1 MLLLPTAKIKL
12 FRHNVGVELQELQ
25 QTLTEENTA
34 LAAKAEQHNRQV
46 EQLQSKVAAL
56 EEKLL
61 QVRAAKKLVFTYHIP
76 WNWPRGAVVP

>member
-1 MLLLPTAKIKL
+1 MKL

-25 QTLTEENTA
+25 QTLAEENSA

-46 EQLQSKVAAL
+46 ELLQSKVTAL

-61 QVRAAKKLVFTYHIP
+61 QVRITQIVFLRLAGCALPELQHYL
-76 WNWPRGAVVP
+76 NLR